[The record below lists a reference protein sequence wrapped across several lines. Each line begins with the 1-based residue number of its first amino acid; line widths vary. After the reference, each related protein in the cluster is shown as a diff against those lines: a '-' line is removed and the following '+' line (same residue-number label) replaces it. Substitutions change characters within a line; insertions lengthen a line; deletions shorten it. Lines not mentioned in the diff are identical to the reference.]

1 MDFTPVTFSLKDG
14 RKAVLSVPGEEDA
27 AEMVTFLQ
35 DIARETDFT
44 MAYPEERQAMTR
56 EQEAVFLQSVRE
68 DPYTLMLMCR
78 VEGELA
84 GNCQVAFG
92 RKIKE
97 SHRGTVAIALRQAYW
112 NLGIGTAMFR
122 ELIAVAR
129 RRPGTLQLELDF
141 MEGNRRGRA
150 LYEKMGF
157 RVVGVKPDA
166 IRLKNGELRNEYAM
180 MLKL

>member
-1 MDFTPVTFSLKDG
+1 MEYSPVTFSLKDG
-14 RKAVLSVPGEEDA
+14 REALLSVPTGEDA
-27 AEMVTFLQ
+27 ADMVAFLQ

-44 MAYPEERQAMTR
+44 IAYPEERQAMTR
-56 EQEAVFLQSVRE
+56 EQEAAYLESRRE
-68 DPYTLMLMCR
+68 DPNALMLMCR
-78 VEGELA
+78 VDGQLA
-84 GNCQVAFG
+84 GNCEVTFG
-92 RKIKE
+92 RRIKE
-97 SHRGTVAIALRQAYW
+97 SHRGTIAIALRREFW
-112 NLGIGTAMFR
+112 NLSIGTAMFR

-141 MEGNRRGRA
+141 MEGNQRGRA

-166 IRLKNGELRNEYAM
+166 IRLKSGELRNEYAM